1 MMACQAGN
9 NGDINRLN
17 ETSHYAGTADFERLR
32 LLLPRR
38 VSHTLPPPDVII
50 LYLDETGFGDTVPP
64 QGLHFRQFPDFDT
77 CGALAFGDAHVS
89 SPLGCSHYHPAGR
102 GATAGCQASSGS
114 TASST
119 EEGALHVEAFVAAGS
134 CSPDAP
140 TDDSETLRQY
150 ARCYIML
157 LIGGYLMTDKS
168 NNLVHIHWLP
178 FLRDFGEC
186 RVLSWGSVVLAW
198 MYQSLCSAA
207 QRGITDIAGCTSL
220 LMSWIYQRFPQW
232 CPPDREIYQDPLA
245 ARLVGLQQ

>member
-38 VSHTLPPPDVII
+38 VSHTLPPPDDFTFDNFLISI
-50 LYLDETGFGDTVPP
+50 LVEHWLTITP
-64 QGLHFRQFPDFDT
+64 QDVAYHLSLR
-77 CGALAFGDAHVS
+77 AH
-89 SPLGCSHYHPAGR
+89 G